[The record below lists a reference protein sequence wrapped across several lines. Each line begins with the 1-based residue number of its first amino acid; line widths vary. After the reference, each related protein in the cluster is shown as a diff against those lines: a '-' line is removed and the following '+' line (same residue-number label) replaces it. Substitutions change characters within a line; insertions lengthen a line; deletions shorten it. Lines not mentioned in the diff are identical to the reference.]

1 MSTMIRIC
9 LFLALGLITAP
20 IASAEDESAAAE
32 TFFDVLD
39 VEVVNVEVFVTD
51 REGRPVTGLQ
61 ASDFRLLEDRRP
73 VEITNFY
80 AVEDG
85 RALSDAEPSSGEP
98 AEDTAAQE
106 RPRLRL
112 DPLARSREVPEDQR
126 LSLVIYFDNL
136 FLEPFSR
143 NRVAREV
150 RTFLAEKVRP
160 EDRVMV
166 VTYERSLHVR
176 QPFTSDKQLVAEAL
190 FEIEDLSALGVQMA
204 SARAK
209 VIDNVESS
217 RTYIEAEGFIDF
229 HAKEVFH
236 DLGRGLDAL
245 KELVTQLGGL
255 PGRKALLYVSDG
267 VPMTAG
273 EDLFQMLD
281 LQHGAQSTGGLRAQR
296 YSARSRFEDLT
307 AAANASRVTL
317 YTIEASGL
325 RAHTSLSAENRGSAA
340 GGSQL
345 EIDLT
350 KDFNER
356 ETLLMMADE
365 TGGQATISTNAFA
378 AAFDRMNED
387 FRNYYSLGYVPARSG
402 DGRRRSLDVQIV
414 DKQRGWQIRHRKNY
428 RAKSREIRM
437 QEGILATLRF
447 GGMTGNPLELELET
461 GYSSRRDDGSYVVP
475 FTVRVPFRR
484 VSFVPRE
491 AERHGQLQLVIAVID
506 EEGDTSLPT
515 TENLPLQI
523 PEAAMEAVL
532 KENVVYSGTM
542 LMRSG
547 RHEVAVILRDV
558 LSGES
563 SMVRQVLTVGG

>member
-1 MSTMIRIC
+1 MIRIY
-9 LFLALGLITAP
+9 LALALGLITAP
-20 IASAEDESAAAE
+20 MVSAQSEPAE
-32 TFFDVLD
+32 EETTFFDVLD

-51 REGRPVTGLQ
+51 KAGRPIKGLQ
-61 ASDFRLLEDRRP
+61 PEDFRLLENRRP

-85 RALSDAEPSSGEP
+85 RAISAPEP
-98 AEDTAAQE
+98 AQE
-106 RPRLRL
+106 EMAEGEQPRLRL
-112 DPLARSREVPEDQR
+112 DPLEREEEKIPEDQR

-143 NRVAREV
+143 NKVAREV
-150 RTFLAEKVRP
+150 RSFLAEKVRP

-166 VTYERSLHVR
+166 VTFERSLNVR
-176 QPFTSDKQLVAEAL
+176 QTFTSDKQLVAEAL
-190 FEIEDLSALGVQMA
+190 FEIQDLSALAVQTA
-204 SARAK
+204 SSRSK

-217 RTYIEAEGFIDF
+217 RTYLEAEGFIDF
-229 HAKEVFH
+229 HAKEVFN
-236 DLGRGLDAL
+236 DLGRAL
-245 KELVTQLGGL
+245 EAMKELVTQLGGL

-281 LQHGAQSTGGLRAQR
+281 LKYGSEGTGGLQSLR

-317 YTIEASGL
+317 YTMEASGL
-325 RAHTSLSAENRGSAA
+325 RAHTSLSAESRGSAA

-356 ETLLMMADE
+356 EPLLLMADE

-387 FRNYYSLGYVPARSG
+387 FRNYYSLGYVPARVG
-402 DGRRRSLDVQIV
+402 EGRRHSLDVEV
-414 DKQRGWQIRHRKNY
+414 LNKQRGWQVRHRKNY
-428 RAKSREIRM
+428 RAKSRETRM

-447 GGMTGNPLELELET
+447 GGLRANPLELSLET
-461 GYSSRRDDGSYVVP
+461 GYSTRRDDGNYVVP
-475 FTVRVPFRR
+475 FTVQVPFRR
-484 VSFVPRE
+484 VSLIPRE

-515 TENLPLQI
+515 TENLPLKI

-542 LMRSG
+542 LMRRG

-563 SMVRQVLTVGG
+563 SVVRKVLTVGG